1 MSKTEND
8 MGGVKVYRA
17 DLEKDFQE
25 DPRNANKGTQRGN
38 KMLETSIEQFGAA
51 RSIVSDAD
59 GFIPAGNKTREALI
73 AAGMNKAIV
82 VETDGNTPIV
92 VKRTDWRLSD
102 KASAARRYAYADNRV
117 AEVDLEWDAE
127 SLKADMAEGVDLSA
141 WFTADELTDLAYPNL
156 DADEAGDAA
165 DEAETKEVCPT
176 CKKVRG

>member
-1 MSKTEND
+1 MSKTEYET
-8 MGGVKVYRA
+8 GGVKVYRA
-17 DLEKDFQE
+17 DLEKDFHE

-82 VETDGNTPIV
+82 IETDGHTPIV

-117 AEVDLEWDAE
+117 AEVDLEWDAD

-141 WFTADELTDLAYPNL
+141 WFTPDELTDLAYPNL
-156 DADEAGDAA
+156 DDDAAGDDA
-165 DEAETKEVCPT
+165 DEAETKEICPA
-176 CKKVRG
+176 CKRAR